1 MTRQPNQ
8 PWCADRTT
16 PVILITGN
24 PDVVEIKK
32 DPGKLTVLSM
42 PLSIVNLRKTVKI
55 YVPGGE
61 VYAVYNTIICIPW
74 GWTYTAGTVA
84 D

>member
-32 DPGKLTVLSM
+32 DPGKLTVLM
-42 PLSIVNLRKTVKI
+42 LYI
-55 YVPGGE
+55 
-61 VYAVYNTIICIPW
+61 TILFAFRVPW